1 MIRTCTVII
10 LVQDQMTHTI
20 GMMVLNCVLVSLCSA
35 LRLGSTKRKV
45 DSFRSICQL
54 QCDFLIC
61 GGLYEYV
68 WTKYYNYCVLAL
80 SVAVVVVVVSAVIVR
95 VVSVLILLLYEVI
108 RLLTNFINRLHR
120 FNDINDVLK
129 TQGVAI

>member
-1 MIRTCTVII
+1 
-10 LVQDQMTHTI
+10 
-20 GMMVLNCVLVSLCSA
+20 MMVLNCVLVSLCSA

-68 WTKYYNYCVLAL
+68 WTKYYNYCVLSL
-80 SVAVVVVVVSAVIVR
+80 SVAVVVVVVSVVIVVVSVVIVG

-108 RLLTNFINRLHR
+108 AAPHKLHQQTAS
-120 FNDINDVLK
+120 I
-129 TQGVAI
+129 